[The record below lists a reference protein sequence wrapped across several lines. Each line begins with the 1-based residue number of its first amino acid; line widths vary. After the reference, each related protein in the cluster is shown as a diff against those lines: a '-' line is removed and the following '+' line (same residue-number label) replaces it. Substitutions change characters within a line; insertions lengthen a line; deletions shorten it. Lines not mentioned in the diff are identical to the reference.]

1 MKFEYGVYTSLR
13 NIQNMIF
20 FSPKPQSHSLKIVII
35 DDVFERKE
43 QTDCRELLGT
53 YETKWL
59 KMLNF
64 RSQKLKTTLT
74 PSLN

>member
-43 QTDCRELLGT
+43 QTDCHELLGT
-53 YETKWL
+53 YETK
-59 KMLNF
+59 
-64 RSQKLKTTLT
+64 
-74 PSLN
+74 